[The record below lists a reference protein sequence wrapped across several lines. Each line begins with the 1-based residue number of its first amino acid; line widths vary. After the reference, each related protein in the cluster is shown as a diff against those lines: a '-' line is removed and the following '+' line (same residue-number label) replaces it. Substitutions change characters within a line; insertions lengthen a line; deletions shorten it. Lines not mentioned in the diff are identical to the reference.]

1 MSFFV
6 SRPGREFGLLS
17 VAAPTLDVVSP
28 EREELLRLV
37 ENLADQDVSAVLA
50 DVRRHLEPA
59 PEPSS
64 TWPPPWFGSIR
75 SGRTDTASRVD
86 EILAEGF
93 GRS

>member
-1 MSFFV
+1 MAQPA
-6 SRPGREFGLLS
+6 RGAALS
-17 VAAPTLDVVSP
+17 GPAPTLLGVSP

-37 ENLADQDVSAVLA
+37 ENLPDQEVPAVLA
-50 DVRRHLEPA
+50 EVRRHLEPA
-59 PEPSS
+59 AEPSS

-75 SGRTDTASRVD
+75 SGRSDTASRVD